1 MATLFQP
8 RILVLGVATVML
20 MIIGGVSWRLR
31 PKRGARPL
39 AALMGAA
46 TIWAIGS
53 IYTQLAMTYPGNLL
67 ATNIGY
73 LGISLVPVAWIVL
86 SLEYAGKE
94 AWITRETVAAL
105 LAIPMTTQFVIW
117 TNSVHELFWR
127 IEGLLIVDSTQ
138 LLNISSYGPW
148 FWVHTFHSYLLLGA
162 GTIIFLRSIAVS
174 QQIYRRQVAMMVAA
188 VVIPWAGNAI
198 KISQA
203 FSIVMDPTPFLF
215 VISGGLFIAA
225 LFRFRLLDLVPIA
238 RDTIIDEMHDG
249 IIVLDSDN
257 YIVDINS
264 ATESLLGIDPEVV
277 VGLSAKEVFNSCY
290 VDHYRDVYEGS
301 ENIVVDIDGKQRVL
315 NLRISPLQ
323 SHTGERR
330 GRVVIIRDTTI
341 EEQQRQRLKRQND
354 QLKRQND
361 HLEQFASIV
370 SHDLQGP
377 LSVAQGYLG
386 LVHDE
391 CESEHID
398 RISTAHDEMEALID
412 DLLTLAREGQ
422 MVGETEVVPLDTV
435 VNATLSA
442 DHDEITVKIES
453 EAYTVEADPGR
464 LQQLFENLFKN
475 AVEHAGPDVTIRVGP
490 LEEETGFYIED
501 DGPGI
506 PPSVRE
512 QVFESGYTRSS
523 TGTGL
528 GLAIVK
534 SIANAHGGDVSVTDS
549 ENGGARFEI
558 VIDDE
563 PSRASESFHE

>member
-8 RILVLGVATVML
+8 RILVLGVATIML

-31 PKRGARPL
+31 PKRGARSL

-53 IYTQLAMTYPGNLL
+53 VHTQLAMTYTGNLL

-105 LAIPMTTQFVIW
+105 LAIPITTQFVIW

-138 LLNISSYGPW
+138 LLSISSYGPW
-148 FWVHTFHSYLLLGA
+148 FWVHTVHSYLLLGA

-203 FSIVMDPTPFLF
+203 FSMVMDPTPFLF

-277 VGLSAKEVFNSCY
+277 VGLSATEVFNSCY
-290 VDHYRDVYEGS
+290 VDRYRDVYEGS

-341 EEQQRQRLKRQND
+341 EEEQRRRLKQQND

-377 LSVAQGYLG
+377 LSIAQGYLG

-391 CESEHID
+391 CESEHVD

-442 DHDEITVKIES
+442 DHDEMTVEIES
-453 EAYTVEADPGR
+453 ETYTVKADPGR

-512 QVFESGYTRSS
+512 HVFESGYTRSS
-523 TGTGL
+523 SGTGL